1 MTEYLHLISKK
12 AVEAKDYDFEEKWKQ
27 FEETG
32 KELSGTIGAVA
43 GTLVGISV
51 LGLSAPVLYFTKRA
65 AGKDASD
72 ALRETGAK
80 VVEKTKWMS
89 EFGRF
94 TGKKFGPKILGT
106 VLFGVTGLLSSEE

>member
-1 MTEYLHLISKK
+1 VTVFIQFIVKK
-12 AVEAKDYDFEEKWKQ
+12 AMDAKDYDFEEKWKQ
-27 FEETG
+27 FEESG
-32 KELSGTIGAVA
+32 KEFSGAVGAVA
-43 GTLVGISV
+43 GTLIGISV
-51 LGLSAPVLYFTKRA
+51 LGLSAPVMYFTRRA
-65 AGKDASD
+65 AGKEATE

>member
-1 MTEYLHLISKK
+1 MET
-12 AVEAKDYDFEEKWKQ
+12 KDYDFEEKWKQ

-32 KELSGTIGAVA
+32 KEVSGTIGAVA
-43 GTLVGISV
+43 GTLIGISV
-51 LGLSAPVLYFTKRA
+51 LGLSAPVMYFTKRY
-65 AGKDASD
+65 AGKESSD

-80 VVEKTKWMS
+80 VIEKTKWMG

-106 VLFGVTGLLSSEE
+106 VLFGVTGLLSSDE

>member
-1 MTEYLHLISKK
+1 MD
-12 AVEAKDYDFEEKWKQ
+12 AKEYDFEEKWKQ

-32 KELSGTIGAVA
+32 KEVSGTIGAVA

-51 LGLSAPVLYFTKRA
+51 LGLSAPVLYFSKRA
-65 AGKDASD
+65 AGKEASE

-106 VLFGVTGLLSSEE
+106 LLFGVTGLLSSEE

>member
-1 MTEYLHLISKK
+1 M
-12 AVEAKDYDFEEKWKQ
+12 EAKDYNFEEKWKQ

-51 LGLSAPVLYFTKRA
+51 LGLSAPVLYVTKRA

>member
-1 MTEYLHLISKK
+1 M
-12 AVEAKDYDFEEKWKQ
+12 EANDYDFEEKWKQ

-43 GTLVGISV
+43 GAVVGISL
-51 LGLSAPVLYFTKRA
+51 LGLSAPVMYFTKKA
-65 AGKDASD
+65 AGKETAD
-72 ALRETGAK
+72 ALRETGDK
-80 VVEKTKWMS
+80 VLEKTKWMS